1 MNYQNKWS
9 KTNAYQNLILDMSLA
24 ILNSVKKQK
33 KANLLLIISYLF
45 INKELEIV
53 FANIRV

>member
-1 MNYQNKWS
+1 MNKHNKHSIFNTYQKVLLDEMFVVL
-9 KTNAYQNLILDMSLA
+9 KTFFKI
-24 ILNSVKKQK
+24 NSV
-33 KANLLLIISYLF
+33 IFHYLTSNKF